1 MVFFLRLLCLFT
13 YDDFN
18 STLVVLYG
26 GGHIMIAVYCCPCF
40 LTNVRKT
47 HNPKR
52 LIKGVFRGFI
62 TTMDNGDDTG
72 FSFYDDETG
81 IQQDD
86 IYSNYSSDS
95 DYSVIDAMVSKGKKK
110 RCWPRRRICDSQW
123 FFPCRRSHDG
133 LQTVTHVMTAVSIL
147 LISASVISNVLI
159 VKSHNVFHSQLTFNW
174 LVTIII
180 GNGLM
185 VLLAIMSCGI
195 SSMLWWKTSSCYH
208 YSFLGSFDEYETL
221 YDNSQEFM
229 RREFDASWAAG
240 NDISSTRANDEDFEE
255 EYGDRVTTFS
265 QVPPSNVFGYLTDT
279 QASTESPLVKSDL
292 EGCDVQ
298 DDNFEA
304 IIAAS
309 YKSAEV
315 KQLAEQSRRRA
326 IMTWRRNYQKLLINY
341 ELKAQLHKQWASM
354 QRYPFMMCCMVTSV
368 DEDGLYE

>member
-1 MVFFLRLLCLFT
+1 MKITREINGQTVEFELTGYELLDAYLEQEF
-13 YDDFN
+13 
-18 STLVVLYG
+18 
-26 GGHIMIAVYCCPCF
+26 
-40 LTNVRKT
+40 
-47 HNPKR
+47 
-52 LIKGVFRGFI
+52 
-62 TTMDNGDDTG
+62 NGDRLDMLEYL
-72 FSFYDDETG
+72 SEYDE
-81 IQQDD
+81 
-86 IYSNYSSDS
+86 
-95 DYSVIDAMVSKGKKK
+95 A
-110 RCWPRRRICDSQW
+110 
-123 FFPCRRSHDG
+123 
-133 LQTVTHVMTAVSIL
+133 
-147 LISASVISNVLI
+147 
-159 VKSHNVFHSQLTFNW
+159 
-174 LVTIII
+174 
-180 GNGLM
+180 
-185 VLLAIMSCGI
+185 
-195 SSMLWWKTSSCYH
+195 
-208 YSFLGSFDEYETL
+208 
-221 YDNSQEFM
+221 
-229 RREFDASWAAG
+229 
-240 NDISSTRANDEDFEE
+240 DFEE